1 VTVRFDWRR
10 LLLWGLLGLVAWLA
24 ASWLLRLAANRA
36 PAQRV
41 ESTPAQIER
50 GRYLAAAADCAACHT
65 AQDGAPFAG
74 GVPLNS
80 PFGTIHGTNITPD
93 AETGIGRYTADEF
106 FHAMTRGEAR
116 DGRQLYPA
124 MPYVSYRTMTRED
137 SDAIYAYAMSQP
149 PVRLANPANSVRFP
163 YNIRSGIN
171 LWNLLFARAEPVSAS
186 TGESPDWQRGRY
198 LVETLGHCGECHTPR
213 GALGQVDRDRPLAG
227 NASLGRLAAPDI
239 TPEGLAARGFGI
251 VHLREYLATGLSAP
265 AAASGEMLT
274 VVQLSTSELNE
285 ADLVAMTT
293 YLLGDEAASA
303 EAAALADAE
312 RDGAWLERGVA
323 AVTTAESEAPRR
335 HYLALCAGCH
345 GPDGEGVPHV
355 AVALHGNSGIRDLD
369 PHNLVVAILD
379 GFPEHDFVGLDRMQD
394 MPGFARELG
403 DAEVAALA
411 TWLRKRYGG
420 QASPVAAE
428 VVGRLRAN
436 TTSP

>member
-10 LLLWGLLGLVAWLA
+10 LLLWGLLALVAWLA
-24 ASWLLRLAANRA
+24 ASWLLRLAANRG

-137 SDAIYAYAMSQP
+137 SDAIYAYAMRQP

-227 NASLGRLAAPDI
+227 NSSLGRLAAPDI
-239 TPEGLAARGFGI
+239 TPHGLASRGWDTGQ
-251 VHLREYLATGLSAP
+251 LRDYLGTGLSAP

-274 VVQLSTSELNE
+274 VVRLSTSQLSKPDLE
-285 ADLVAMTT
+285 AMQS
-293 YLLGDEAASA
+293 YLLGDQPPTI
-303 EAAALADAE
+303 AAAA
-312 RDGAWLERGVA
+312 GA
-323 AVTTAESEAPRR
+323 APATGDDDPARR

-355 AVALHGNSGIRDLD
+355 AMAMQGNSSVRDPD
-369 PHNLVVAILD
+369 PRNLIVAILD
-379 GFPEHDFVGLDRMQD
+379 GLPEHDFVGLDRMQD
-394 MPGFARELG
+394 MPGFASELDDG
-403 DAEVAALA
+403 ELAALA
-411 TWLRKRYGG
+411 DWLRGRYGG
-420 QASPVAAE
+420 LTSPVAAE
-428 VVGRLRAN
+428 VVGRLRADG
-436 TTSP
+436 TSP